1 MCGQGRPS
9 AGGRIA
15 VMFPPKP
22 AEGASS
28 SSAPPAIS
36 PYTLLFNNPETA
48 GQTAGTRA
56 TFKFD
61 DANTLNA
68 FQNCRQ
74 VDLRIE

>member
-15 VMFPPKP
+15 VMFPPEP
-22 AEGASS
+22 AEGS
-28 SSAPPAIS
+28 SSAAPAIS

-48 GQTAGTRA
+48 GKTTGTRA
-56 TFKFD
+56 TFKFN

-68 FQNCRQ
+68 FRNCRQ
-74 VDLRIE
+74 IDLRIE